1 MYKKNVHIFYIVS
14 TIICILTIIFIVINY
29 KLNNIKKNLIIGY
42 IYQYSWSMVKNYFI
56 SLINAG
62 FKNIDVVMF
71 IKDVPQET
79 IEKIKSYGVIIYPM
93 PDNPYLSK
101 NCQRWEL
108 YANYLK
114 ENKGK
119 YNMVLHTDVRDTIF
133 QKDIF
138 QFYNSKKSFFEV
150 AEEEN
155 TLEQRT
161 NKRWMLT
168 LCDKTVY
175 NEYFKNKPVICAG
188 LAIGTPD
195 KFIEYN
201 NSIIKMAHGKIFGI
215 RGDQR
220 YLNYLVYHDNIFND
234 CITVKNN
241 TNSHLMHIGVTK
253 RKKIILDNNN
263 NILNFNG
270 EIASVVHQYERHKD
284 LVKILDKKFNE
295 DNLNYT
301 AYKNMQQSKNILS
314 KKEIIKFVF
323 IIFIVVIIIVISII
337 YIIKK
342 SKNYI
347 FIKRNKLRKVKI
359 INNIKNKRRK
369 KFHAYK
375 KIKIK

>member
-1 MYKKNVHIFYIVS
+1 MS
-14 TIICILTIIFIVINY
+14 TLGII
-29 KLNNIKKNLIIGY
+29 
-42 IYQYSWSMVKNYFI
+42 
-56 SLINAG
+56 
-62 FKNIDVVMF
+62 
-71 IKDVPQET
+71 
-79 IEKIKSYGVIIYPM
+79 
-93 PDNPYLSK
+93 
-101 NCQRWEL
+101 
-108 YANYLK
+108 
-114 ENKGK
+114 
-119 YNMVLHTDVRDTIF
+119 RDTIF

-284 LVKILDKKFNE
+284 LVKILDKKF
-295 DNLNYT
+295 
-301 AYKNMQQSKNILS
+301 M
-314 KKEIIKFVF
+314 
-323 IIFIVVIIIVISII
+323 
-337 YIIKK
+337 
-342 SKNYI
+342 
-347 FIKRNKLRKVKI
+347 KI
-359 INNIKNKRRK
+359 I
-369 KFHAYK
+369 
-375 KIKIK
+375 